1 MTSRDSSSES
11 ADSQWSHQDP
21 PEPKKE
27 PKSGLGTR
35 IKNGWARLELDLPT
49 VILMMKGAVPPT
61 IALAAYQADSFA
73 SHFNTVGYLVAIVSV
88 LGFAIMPRAKF
99 IQMMVLDVLAVCTAS
114 AVALLMM
121 YSSVKAREHTDPSS
135 IPSSGSS
142 SIATNGSGGITATPY
157 NSSAS
162 AVSGVWL
169 FFEIYLVHSFRA
181 KYQQFQFPV
190 IIFSIVANV
199 TFVYAPRLPT
209 MAASISMVKKLLEAC
224 LTGLAFST
232 GTCLFVFPMTSRK
245 VVFKEMAGYIGG
257 LRAALNAHTD
267 YFGTLERDDM
277 FGRAETYDSHVE
289 KITEKGKVYSP
300 EAEAIRAAVR
310 KLTDLHAKLHADLTF
325 AKREMA
331 IGNLGPDDL
340 QAIFR
345 HLRQIMIP
353 IVGLSFVVDIFQRL
367 SDYNKWNQPIDP
379 MGAEPPDMIR
389 HRVVQEWNDIMRA
402 VHDPFE
408 SLIHTIDEG
417 LQHALFTLKLA
428 NPPKKPATNSADGS
442 ADVEAGVGPGDKQ
455 FAAHFERKLREF
467 KVAKKIAL
475 RTWSEE
481 KGIKLPADFF
491 ERPSSAHIN
500 VDDVPKDEYGIGRD
514 RSRRQLY
521 LFLYMEQLLNSAG
534 HVVLEFVRFADERV
548 ESGKLSRKHL
558 IIPGWKRVRKWVLSV
573 FKADDSHEDDN
584 MGDMHTQNNIL
595 QLGEAYKHRRDPE
608 HLPSDTAFQKFG
620 DKIRVIPSLLRS
632 SESAY
637 GFRVACATMT
647 IAVVAFI
654 HDTQTFFIKQRFVWA
669 MVMVNLSM
677 SPTSGQSIFGFVLR
691 IFGTVL
697 AMILSFLCWFIPGT
711 KTPGIIVFFFI
722 FVSIMFYIPIKMFRF
737 RIIGIITIIST
748 SMIVGYEL
756 QVRKVG
762 EHVATSNGQPYYPIH
777 LLAPYRLATVTGG
790 IAVSF
795 FWTFFPYPISEHS
808 VLRQSLGASL
818 YLLANYYSII
828 HETVNARMRGDEGD
842 IALKTSAGRRLLKA
856 RNKVF
861 SKQMLMLTGL
871 RTYSEFL
878 KWEVPI
884 GGRFPKKQYDSI
896 ISCIES
902 YLSLLG
908 YASDTLLQLGDDG
921 DDSNTVWIHDFRRL
935 VASARITTHEITSVL
950 CLLSA
955 SITNRQ
961 PLPPY
966 LKTPRPYSFSKR
978 LEALDKDIL
987 SLRHIAE
994 PGFATFAVLQISTR
1008 CIVGDVDRLM
1018 RDVKTLVGEL
1028 DFSFHAVSTAQSV
1041 KSSADVSRLSRAT
1054 DRDKLE

>member
-1 MTSRDSSSES
+1 MASRVSSNQS
-11 ADSQWSHQDP
+11 ADSQWP
-21 PEPKKE
+21 PRDSPDEKKE
-27 PKSGLGTR
+27 PKSTPGAK
-35 IKNGWARLELDLPT
+35 IKKAWAKLELDIPT
-49 VILMMKGAVPPT
+49 GLLMMKGAIPPT
-61 IALAAYQADSFA
+61 IAIAASQADSFA
-73 SHFNTVGYLVAIVSV
+73 SHFNTVAYLVAIISV
-88 LGFAIMPRAKF
+88 LGFSIMPRAKF
-99 IQMMVLDVLAVCTAS
+99 VQMMILDVVAVCIAS

-121 YSSVKAREHTDPSS
+121 YSCVKARRNTET
-135 IPSSGSS
+135 SS
-142 SIATNGSGGITATPY
+142 SSNSNKASSAMGTIIDTPY

-169 FFEIYLVHSFRA
+169 FFQIYLVHSFRA
-181 KYQQFQFPV
+181 RYQQFQFPV
-190 IIFSIVANV
+190 IIYSMVANI

-209 MAASISMVKKLLEAC
+209 MTAAISMVRKLLEAS
-224 LTGLAFST
+224 LTGLALST
-232 GTCLFVFPMTSRK
+232 GTCLFIYPVTTRT
-245 VVFKEMAGYIGG
+245 VVFKEMAGYVGG
-257 LRAALNAHTD
+257 LRATLNAHGE

-289 KITEKGKVYSP
+289 KVTKKGKVYSP
-300 EAEAIRAAVR
+300 EAAAIRAAVQ
-310 KLTDLHAKLHADLTF
+310 KLTDLHGKLHGDLTF
-325 AKREMA
+325 AKREIA

-379 MGAEPPDMIR
+379 TAADINDLMR
-389 HRVVQEWNDIMRA
+389 HRIVQEWNDIMRA
-402 VHDPFE
+402 VHDPFN
-408 SLIHTIDEG
+408 SMIQAIDEG
-417 LQHALFTLKLA
+417 LQHASFVLKMSK
-428 NPPKKPATNSADGS
+428 PPKKTATTTAET
-442 ADVEAGVGPGDKQ
+442 AQDVEASAVDTGPGEKG
-455 FAAHFERKLREF
+455 FAAHLEQKLREF
-467 KVAKKIAL
+467 KVAKRIAL

-481 KGIKLPADFF
+481 KGIKLPPDFF
-491 ERPSSAHIN
+491 ERPSANLN
-500 VDDVPKDEYGIGRD
+500 VDDVPTDRFGIGRD
-514 RSRRQLY
+514 RS
-521 LFLYMEQLLNSAG
+521 
-534 HVVLEFVRFADERV
+534 HVVLEFVRFADERL

-558 IIPGWKRVRKWVLSV
+558 IIPGWKRWRKWATSV
-573 FKADDSHEDDN
+573 FKDDSHEDDN
-584 MGDMHTQNNIL
+584 IGDMHTQNNFL
-595 QLGEAYKHRRDPE
+595 QLGEAYKYRKDPE
-608 HLPSDTAFQKFG
+608 HLPPDTAFQKFG

-637 GFRVACATMT
+637 GLRVACATMT

-654 HDTQTFFIKQRFVWA
+654 HDTQEFFIKQRFVWA
-669 MVMVNLSM
+669 MIMVNLSM

-691 IFGTVL
+691 ILGTVL
-697 AMILSFLCWFIPGT
+697 AMILSFLCWFIPGK
-711 KTPGIIVFFFI
+711 KTPGIIVIFFI
-722 FVSIMFYIPIKMFRF
+722 FISIMFYVPIKMFRF

-748 SMIVGYEL
+748 AMIVGYEL

-762 EHVATSNGQPYYPIH
+762 ERVATSNGQPYYPIH

-808 VLRQSLGASL
+808 VLRRSLGASL

-828 HETVNARMRGDEGD
+828 HETVSARMRGDEGD
-842 IALKTSAGRRLLKA
+842 LALKTSSGRQLLKA

-861 SKQMLMLTGL
+861 SKQVLMLNCL

-884 GGRFPKKQYDSI
+884 GGRFPKKQYDTI

-902 YLSLLG
+902 IVNYLSLLG
-908 YASDTLLQLGDDG
+908 YASDTLLQLGDDP
-921 DDSNTVWIHDFRRL
+921 DESNSVWLHDFRRL
-935 VASARITTHEITSVL
+935 VSSARITTHEVTSVL

-955 SITNRQ
+955 SITNQQ

-966 LKTPRPYSFSKR
+966 LKTPRPYSFSRR

-1008 CIVGDVDRLM
+1008 CIVGDVERLM
-1018 RDVKTLVGEL
+1018 RDVKALVGEL
-1028 DFSFHAVSTAQSV
+1028 DFSFHAVSTAHSR
-1041 KSSADVSRLSRAT
+1041 KSSANVSRLSRAT
-1054 DRDKLE
+1054 SRDKFE